1 MERIVLG
8 ISYNG
13 APYHGWQF
21 QSDAIPTVQGTLES
35 ALSSIANSTVRVTCA
50 GRTDT
55 GVHATHQVVN
65 FGTNAER
72 DINAWINGTN
82 SQLPESVSVTHAA
95 PVPES
100 FNARHS
106 ATARRYL
113 YVIYNTRVR
122 SALLPEY
129 MTREH
134 RGLDAERMHQA
145 AQALIGENDFTS
157 YRAANCQSSTP
168 MRNVM
173 SVEIWRHGDLVL
185 VDITAN
191 AFLLHMVRNIAGVL
205 LDVGAGEKPVSWVG
219 DLLALRDRSK
229 GSKTAPPNGLFLIGV
244 TYEIDIGIPGLV
256 WPHFLSARP

>member
-1 MERIVLG
+1 MERIALG

-13 APYHGWQF
+13 APYHGWQY
-21 QSDAIPTVQGTLES
+21 QSDTIPTVQAALES

-50 GRTDT
+50 GRTDA

-65 FGTNAER
+65 FTTEAGR
-72 DINAWINGTN
+72 DINAWVNGTN
-82 SQLPESVSVTHAA
+82 SQLPSSISVTHAS
-95 PVPES
+95 PVSES

-113 YVIYNTRVR
+113 YIIYNARVR

-134 RGLDAERMHQA
+134 RVLDAEKMHQA
-145 AQALIGENDFTS
+145 AQSLIGVNDFTS
-157 YRAANCQSSTP
+157 YRAANCQSRTA

-173 SVEIWRHGDLVL
+173 SINVSRQGNLVL
-185 VDITAN
+185 VDIIAN

-205 LDVGAGEKPVSWVG
+205 LDVGAGEKSVAWVG
-219 DLLALRDRSK
+219 ELLACRDREK

-244 TYEIDIGIPGLV
+244 TYDADIGMPSTV
-256 WPHFLSARP
+256 WPHFLSP